1 MPTPIEFALN
11 YARQG
16 FTILPVNP
24 ATKAALT
31 KNWTNRAD
39 KGEPGSSKDEAVIR
53 QWWTQWPGAL
63 VGIRT

>member
-39 KGEPGSSKDEAVIR
+39 KGEPGSSKDR
-53 QWWTQWPGAL
+53 Q
-63 VGIRT
+63 